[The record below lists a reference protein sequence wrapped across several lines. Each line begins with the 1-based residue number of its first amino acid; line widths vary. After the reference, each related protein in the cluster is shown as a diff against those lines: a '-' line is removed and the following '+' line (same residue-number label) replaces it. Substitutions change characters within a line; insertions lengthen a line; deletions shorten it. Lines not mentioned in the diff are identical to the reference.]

1 MQARLDSSARDQHI
15 VEIMALKK
23 NNMNKFCVIK
33 DILAICGPY
42 FSEET
47 RNDWMNNLIDRGT
60 DILDDLYSIQKAAA
74 TDEGN
79 APISTTSTTSSSIQ
93 TGVNLNQQR
102 TPNFKS
108 TYVPE
113 GKAISSNK
121 SSSSTSSSSS
131 NVVSQSQSARIVIP
145 SGPSS
150 KSYNTSDLTSTVQKS
165 QPSSKAPPSIKPT
178 AVKSNSNSVVPG
190 SNTTFCISN
199 AELEIDEQLNPMD
212 RPTKRGKS

>member
-1 MQARLDSSARDQHI
+1 M
-15 VEIMALKK
+15 
-23 NNMNKFCVIK
+23 
-33 DILAICGPY
+33 
-42 FSEET
+42 
-47 RNDWMNNLIDRGT
+47 RNDWMNNLVDRGT
-60 DILDDLYSIQKAAA
+60 DIVDDLYSIQKAAA
-74 TDEGN
+74 TDKVN

-113 GKAISSNK
+113 GKATSSNK

-150 KSYNTSDLTSTVQKS
+150 KSYSTSDLTSTVQKS
-165 QPSSKAPPSIKPT
+165 QPSPKAPPSIKPT
-178 AVKSNSNSVVPG
+178 AVKSNSSSVVPG

-199 AELEIDEQLNPMD
+199 AELEIDEQVNPID